1 MLRNMVTSV
10 TSPAT
15 ASRGLKASALQRISE
30 IVLITGTVAAAAFA
44 AGSVWLVRLGVATAI
59 LTALV
64 ACAFA
69 WRELNTARHAHA
81 DAMLKASREH
91 GAVLR
96 EERSRNAAVVDALGQ
111 RVFDAKKVIERQRM
125 RIAAQRLEIS
135 GLKEDRVYLRG
146 EVEHRGNV
154 IWELR
159 EALREHEPEL
169 ETPLDEADAEEVDA
183 EVHHM
188 PRRVLAGQEEFVWHE
203 LSPDDKLSESLPSL
217 ADLKI
222 ISMAL
227 PNYEDDRQLA

>member
-1 MLRNMVTSV
+1 MPRHMVTSV

-15 ASRGLKASALQRISE
+15 ASRGLKASPFQRISE
-30 IVLITGTVAAAAFA
+30 IVLISGTVAAAAFA

-69 WRELNTARHAHA
+69 WRELNSTRHAHA

-96 EERSRNAAVVDALGQ
+96 EERSRNATVVDALGQ

-135 GLKEDRVYLRG
+135 ELKDHRAYLQD
-146 EVEHRGNV
+146 EVEHRGKL

-159 EALREHEPEL
+159 DAVREYEPEL
-169 ETPLDEADAEEVDA
+169 ETPLEEIDAEEVDA

-203 LSPDDKLSESLPSL
+203 LSPEDEISESRPSL
-217 ADLKI
+217 VDVKI

-227 PNYEDDRQLA
+227 PNYEDDRQPA